1 MAKNKKYTVKFRRKR
16 KNRTDYA
23 KRLSLISSR
32 RTRLVI
38 RKQAK
43 NIIVQFVDFGEK
55 GDKVIISV
63 TSQNLNKFNW
73 AFSKGN
79 MPSAYLTG
87 LLAGVMAKKKG
98 IKSAILD
105 IGLNIS
111 IKGTLIYAA
120 LKGVLDGG
128 IEVPH
133 SKEVLPDEKRLMGE
147 HIANYA
153 NELKSKSDE
162 SYKKQFSDY
171 IKKNINVS
179 DITKQFN
186 AVKSKIMESK

>member
-55 GDKVIISV
+55 GDKIIISA

-73 AFSKGN
+73 EFSKGN

-87 LLAGVMAKKKG
+87 LLAGVMARRKELNPLFL
-98 IKSAILD
+98 ILD
-105 IGLNIS
+105 
-111 IKGTLIYAA
+111 
-120 LKGVLDGG
+120 
-128 IEVPH
+128 
-133 SKEVLPDEKRLMGE
+133 
-147 HIANYA
+147 
-153 NELKSKSDE
+153 
-162 SYKKQFSDY
+162 
-171 IKKNINVS
+171 
-179 DITKQFN
+179 
-186 AVKSKIMESK
+186 